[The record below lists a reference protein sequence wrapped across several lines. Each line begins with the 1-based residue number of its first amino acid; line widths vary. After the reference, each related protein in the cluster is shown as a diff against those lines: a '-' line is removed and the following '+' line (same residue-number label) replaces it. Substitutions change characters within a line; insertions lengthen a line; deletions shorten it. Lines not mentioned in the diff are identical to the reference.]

1 MIFRHV
7 GILALALAVAA
18 CGAPTME
25 RERAEDT
32 AQLHE
37 HAPQW
42 FKDYWKQYVAAGVDA
57 RVPPHYALALDGGS
71 AGFSYCKS
79 HLCDPTAYRQVAMQ
93 TCEQRGKFECD
104 IYAVGTRIV
113 WPHAFPWRVAE
124 NRQSAP
130 VATRP
135 ETTRGTSQRTFTLS
149 WVGSTVVHAGTL
161 EIKPGQRSGRTTL
174 LVGGQE
180 CDGQFW
186 FTSGRRGQWEVDC
199 GDGWLSASG
208 EFTATG
214 GPNGGSRGTGTDN
227 QGRMVEF
234 VVDPAGG

>member
-1 MIFRHV
+1 MRIRHIGV
-7 GILALALAVAA
+7 AVALALVLAA

-25 RERAEDT
+25 RERTEDT

-37 HAPQW
+37 HAPQK
-42 FKDYWKQYVAAGVDA
+42 FKNWWRDYT
-57 RVPPHYALALDGGS
+57 RTPRPHHFALARDGSS
-71 AGFSYCKS
+71 AGWSYCPV
-79 HLCDPTAYRQVAMQ
+79 PTQCSAGSSSRYQALQYCRAHA
-93 TCEQRGKFECD
+93 TAECD
-104 IYAVGTRIV
+104 IYARGTSIV

-174 LVGGQE
+174 FVGGQE

-199 GDGWLSASG
+199 GDGGLSASG

-214 GPNGGSRGTGTDN
+214 GPNGGSRGTGTDS

-234 VVDPAGG
+234 IVDPASR